1 VMGRVRAGVGLICA
15 SLLIAPPAAAQR
27 AEITQH
33 VFDDDGLP
41 RLVANPVPNGAR
53 GEVVAWRMCPPAAA
67 CQPLP
72 TDGRDHRSFEPG
84 DVAAGTSFEVDV
96 VADDGVTTTDR
107 STPWLGR
114 VTAATPPAVAG
125 TLRVGGLARP
135 VPAGWTGGWTGD
147 YDRLRLEACATATG
161 RRCETL
167 SAQGEDPPVCPGG
180 AAVLG
185 RRYAGWWVRSVD
197 QRVSADSIFAGV
209 GYALPRDIPLARL
222 SRTTVRSELVGPVRR
237 VRGAFAECATP
248 RITIPRRVERAPGRR
263 VFARVQCTSACD
275 VLLVV
280 RDARR
285 TIRRRGEPGRSG
297 GVGLPASTR
306 LVGARVDVRVVVNGR
321 HRADRSV
328 RLR

>member
-1 VMGRVRAGVGLICA
+1 MGRVRGAVGLSCA
-15 SLLIAPPAAAQR
+15 ALLVAPSAAAQR
-27 AEITQH
+27 AGITQQ

-41 RLVANPVPNGAR
+41 VLVANPVQNGNR
-53 GEVVAWRMCPPAAA
+53 GQVVAWRLCPPAGA
-67 CQPLP
+67 CQPVP
-72 TDGRDHRSFEPG
+72 TDGRDDRSIEPG

-96 VADDGVTTTDR
+96 LANSGETTTDR

-114 VTAATPPAVAG
+114 VTATTAPAVTG
-125 TLRVGGLARP
+125 TLRVGRLARP
-135 VPAGWTGGWTGD
+135 VPASWSGGWTGD
-147 YDRLRLEACATATG
+147 YDLLRLEACATAAG

-185 RRYAGWWVRSVD
+185 RRYTGWWVRAVD
-197 QRVSADSIFAGV
+197 HRVALDSAFAGP
-209 GYALPRDIPLARL
+209 GYELPRDIPLARP
-222 SRTTVRSELVGPVRR
+222 SPTTVRSGLLGPVRR
-237 VRGAFAECATP
+237 ARGAFSECAKP
-248 RITIPRRVERAPGRR
+248 RIAILARVRRAPGRR

-285 TIRRRGEPGRSG
+285 TIRRRGEPRREGE
-297 GVGLPASTR
+297 VGLPAHTR
-306 LVGARVDVRVVVNGR
+306 LVGARAEVRVVVNGR